1 MSDDGNPFQS
11 PGLEGVRGGCTSD
24 IEVEFDFVLED
35 TIWFALRENHNQHAV
50 VIRRTRIYQ
59 ILAAILFGLAGLISL
74 FGPGIMALSVG
85 LPSLLLT
92 IYFAYRAI
100 NISHWFR
107 KNTGEQLERMLA
119 SRENHGVYGRCSVR
133 LEDEGVATVR
143 PGGHGLW
150 RWWAV
155 PSIVTAEGYLL
166 IYTSSVEASLVP
178 SRAFASEEHFNA
190 FVANAFR
197 LWEAKKRN
205 SDSVE

>member
-1 MSDDGNPFQS
+1 M
-11 PGLEGVRGGCTSD
+11 
-24 IEVEFDFVLED
+24 LED

-178 SRAFASEEHFNA
+178 SRAFASEEHLNA